1 MTAKYTINDILKMG
15 VGKDASDVHLKVGVP
30 PAFRIRREL
39 IVAPDLPVMTSEDML
54 EYLKAVTSE
63 EQQQTFFRNLE
74 LDFAYSAEGIGRFRV
89 NGYFHLG
96 SVCMAFRWVRGKI
109 PDIEGLGLPPICKE
123 LVTKREGIVII
134 TGPTGSGKST
144 TLAAMLHYVNER
156 EKRNII
162 TIEDPVEFL
171 HTDKLCTFSQREV
184 GVDTQSFAAALK
196 HVLRQ
201 DPDMILVGEMRDLE
215 TMGTALT
222 AAETGHL
229 VLTTLHTPSSY
240 EAIDRFVDAF
250 PPHQHTQIRLQLST
264 TLQGIVYQTLIPKSD
279 GKGLVPAVEVLIA
292 TPAIRNLI
300 REGKTH
306 QMPNFMHSGQSIGMQ
321 TVDQSLMDLYNKG
334 LITAEQALSRMH
346 TPENFNQAKNGTGN
360 GGVVKMMV
368 K

>member
-1 MTAKYTINDILKMG
+1 MAESRSTIKSILKMG
-15 VGKDASDVHLKVGVP
+15 IEKDASDVHLKVGVS

-39 IVAPDLPVMTSEDML
+39 IVETSLPVLTQEDLL
-54 EYLKAVTSE
+54 EYLKAISSE
-63 EQQQTFFRNLE
+63 EQQQQLFRTLE
-74 LDFAYSAEGIGRFRV
+74 LDFAYNAEDIGRFRV

-96 SVCMAFRWVRGKI
+96 SISLAFRWVRGKI
-109 PDIEGLGLPPICKE
+109 PNIEGLGLPPICKD
-123 LVTKREGIVII
+123 LVMKREGMVIV

-144 TLAAMLHYVNER
+144 TLAAMLHYMNER
-156 EKRNII
+156 EKRNVI

-171 HTDKLCTFSQREV
+171 HRDNKCTFSQREV

-201 DPDMILVGEMRDLE
+201 DPDVILVGEMRDLE

-264 TLQGIVYQTLIPKSD
+264 TLQGIIYQTLIPRAD
-279 GKGLVPAVEVLIA
+279 MTGLVPAVEVLIA

-306 QMPNFMHSGQSIGMQ
+306 QMPNFMHSGQAIGMQ
-321 TVDQSLMDLYNKG
+321 TVDQSLIELYNKG
-334 LITAEQALSRMH
+334 AITSEQALSRMH
-346 TPENFNQAKNGTGN
+346 TPENFTQSQNNKAS
-360 GGVVKMMV
+360 VKAR
-368 K
+368 

>member
-1 MTAKYTINDILKMG
+1 MIQTKLGIKDILKMG
-15 VGKDASDVHLKVGVP
+15 VDKDASDVHLKVGAP

-39 IVAPDLPVMTSEDML
+39 IVDESLSVLSAEDML
-54 EYLKAVTSE
+54 EYLKAITSE
-63 EQQQTFFRNLE
+63 EQQQHLFRTLE
-74 LDFAYSAEGIGRFRV
+74 LDFAYSSPGIGRFRV

-96 SVCMAFRWVRGKI
+96 NISMAFRWVRGKI
-109 PDIEGLGLPPICKE
+109 PNIEGLGLPQICKD
-123 LVTKREGIVII
+123 LVMRKDGMVIV

-144 TLAAMLHYVNER
+144 TLAAMLHYINER
-156 EKRNII
+156 EKRNVI

-171 HTDKLCTFSQREV
+171 HTDNKCTFSQREV

-201 DPDMILVGEMRDLE
+201 DPDVILVGEMRDLE

-240 EAIDRFVDAF
+240 EAIDRFVDGF

-264 TLQGIVYQTLIPKSD
+264 TLQGIIYQTLIPKAD
-279 GKGLVPAVEVLIA
+279 GKGLVPAVEVLVA

-321 TVDQSLMDLYNKG
+321 TVDQSLIDLYNKG
-334 LITAEQALSRMH
+334 LISAENALCRMH
-346 TPENFNQAKNGTGN
+346 SPENFTQSRTGKAA
-360 GGVVKMMV
+360 GK
-368 K
+368 